1 MQIRDIPKLIAQLDK
16 HRLRGGKAFKEVTSA
31 LRQEA
36 TTENVQQLQTLLNKL
51 AHK

>member
-1 MQIRDIPKLIAQLDK
+1 MQIRDIPKLIAQLEK
-16 HRLRGGKAFKEVTSA
+16 HRLSGGKAFKEVTSA

-36 TTENVQQLQTLLNKL
+36 TTDNIQNLQALLNKL